1 MATITLN
8 YNDRNTSLRK
18 AIEFITSLKGI
29 KVMTKT
35 EEERLK
41 DTMENKLREGE
52 RDFKSGNYRVIK
64 TADLWK

>member
-8 YNDRNTSLRK
+8 YNDRNTSLQK

-29 KVMTKT
+29 KVVTKT